1 MDDLVELT
9 RKHLEEEPDEEMDLL
24 NEMTLD
30 EGFLRLGL
38 ITGFLVKTK
47 QYGSQI
53 DREVSGLKSDVNS
66 YVSNKNP
73 DLEKKKL
80 GEVFKTIGNLHFL
93 QRKMIMYSSLVSG
106 STGMGVDKSFKILQ
120 KMEKEKKR
128 R

>member
-1 MDDLVELT
+1 MNDLVELT

-30 EGFLRLGL
+30 EGFLRLSL

-47 QYGSQI
+47 QYGSKI

-106 STGMGVDKSFKILQ
+106 STGMGVDKSFKILK